1 MAKINLSEVEAL
13 CTAAETS
20 LIKQTLTPAL
30 ERLSAA
36 ELKARIGR
44 ARKLRDKFVDKSRHQ
59 RREVRGKAAPR
70 GARPA
75 SGDARTVRK
84 AELFEDAL
92 ARLQDRLGRLDDGAP
107 APRAAKKKKPGKV
120 ERAAAKR
127 ARKAA
132 TADDAPTGKKK
143 AKKKA
148 KKVSAAKALLV
159 ASKKKKAAR
168 SAVSRKGAER
178 PDDLTAPRGAKRAA
192 ASSGSKA
199 KREEQRLADTSQKK
213 ILAHVS
219 SAGRRSQA
227 KRDSR

>member
-75 SGDARTVRK
+75 SGDERTVRK

-132 TADDAPTGKKK
+132 PADDAPK

-148 KKVSAAKALLV
+148 KKVSAAKALL
-159 ASKKKKAAR
+159 AESKKKKAAR

-178 PDDLTAPRGAKRAA
+178 PDDPTAARAAKRAA

>member
-36 ELKARIGR
+36 EVKARIGR

-59 RREVRGKAAPR
+59 RREVRGKAEPR

-75 SGDARTVRK
+75 TGDARTVRK
-84 AELFEDAL
+84 AALFEDAL
-92 ARLQDRLGRLDDGAP
+92 GRLQERLGYLEDGAP
-107 APRAAKKKKPGKV
+107 KAAKTKKKKKPGKV

-132 TADDAPTGKKK
+132 AAEDGAP
-143 AKKKA
+143 KKKA
-148 KKVSAAKALLV
+148 KKVSAAKALL
-159 ASKKKKAAR
+159 AAGKKKKAAR

-178 PDDLTAPRGAKRAA
+178 PDDATAARGQKRAA
-192 ASSGSKA
+192 TSAASKA
-199 KREEQRLADTSQKK
+199 KREAQRLADTSQKK

-219 SAGRRSQA
+219 STGRRSQA